1 MGCLQVPGSHATPST
16 STRSPSAVLEGKE
29 RVQDR
34 QKTLLTEPMLPFRQS
49 CECGGGYEVGIKT
62 LLTITWSSNAISV
75 KNQATEDNGL
85 PKPVDARIL
94 TDSV

>member
-1 MGCLQVPGSHATPST
+1 
-16 STRSPSAVLEGKE
+16 
-29 RVQDR
+29 
-34 QKTLLTEPMLPFRQS
+34 MLPFRQS
-49 CECGGGYEVGIKT
+49 CECGYEVGIKT
-62 LLTITWSSNAISV
+62 LLTMTWSSNAISV

>member
-1 MGCLQVPGSHATPST
+1 MSCHSSTVVKETYLFSVLINFVFFLSLSTGLKT
-16 STRSPSAVLEGKE
+16 STPK
-29 RVQDR
+29 
-34 QKTLLTEPMLPFRQS
+34 
-49 CECGGGYEVGIKT
+49 
-62 LLTITWSSNAISV
+62 SSVRPGV